1 MKRLQ
6 RAAIVIAVTTLAAGP
21 AFAQVRGL
29 GGAGAAGGA
38 GVGTGGAG
46 VGTGGGA
53 IGSGGTGTSDSTLSG
68 PGTLNR
74 PGGISAGGAG
84 TRLPGSQLPSN
95 DFSST
100 SPSMTPP
107 VPPAPPSGIDARTG
121 QPLLTIDP
129 RTGTPSTIDPVTG
142 LPRQPGQPGVITTP
156 DSAPTAR

>member
-53 IGSGGTGTSDSTLSG
+53 IGAGGTGTADSTLRG
-68 PGTLNR
+68 PGTPSGPR
-74 PGGISAGGAG
+74 GVSAGGGGSRPPAAG
-84 TRLPGSQLPSN
+84 TRLHRSPRPCNHL
-95 DFSST
+95 FST
-100 SPSMTPP
+100 
-107 VPPAPPSGIDARTG
+107 
-121 QPLLTIDP
+121 
-129 RTGTPSTIDPVTG
+129 
-142 LPRQPGQPGVITTP
+142 
-156 DSAPTAR
+156 

>member
-53 IGSGGTGTSDSTLSG
+53 IGSGGTGTSASPLRG
-68 PGTLNR
+68 PGPPKKPR
-74 PGGISAGGAG
+74 GIHAGGARSALPAAG
-84 TRLPGSQLPSN
+84 TRHTRSQTPSN
-95 DFSST
+95 SS
-100 SPSMTPP
+100 SS
-107 VPPAPPSGIDARTG
+107 
-121 QPLLTIDP
+121 
-129 RTGTPSTIDPVTG
+129 
-142 LPRQPGQPGVITTP
+142 
-156 DSAPTAR
+156 